1 MKSNAIFRIASFVRW
16 FLTSRSWR
24 SVHSPWLFNLLV
36 KMRSR
41 AFHRTDIEA
50 LRLNLKSNSASVPSV
65 DYGAGSTG
73 STSTVSGI
81 ARHSLKRP
89 KHARALAA
97 LAAHLPS
104 QAALELGTSL
114 GLTSA
119 YLAGHAETLTTVEGN
134 PHIQALSQS
143 NWTKLGVSN
152 IRSLSGEF
160 DATWEAFAD
169 REYDLIF
176 IDGNHRGEALIRYV
190 EKSLPLLHP
199 DGVIVCDDIHW
210 SPDMEAAWEHLRSMP
225 EWTLQMD
232 AFEWGLLTRNQA
244 LKREHV
250 CIRF

>member
-1 MKSNAIFRIASFVRW
+1 
-16 FLTSRSWR
+16 
-24 SVHSPWLFNLLV
+24 
-36 KMRSR
+36 MRSER
-41 AFHRTDIEA
+41 FHLADIES
-50 LRLNLKSNSASVPSV
+50 LRSELKTNTEVVPTV

-97 LAAHLPS
+97 LSEHIGS
-104 QAALELGTSL
+104 TSTLELGTSL

-119 YLAGHAETLTTVEGN
+119 YLARHTESLTTVEGN
-134 PHIQALSQS
+134 PHILTLAKSH
-143 NWTKLGVSN
+143 WARLGIEN
-152 IRSLSGEF
+152 IRSFSGEF
-160 DATWEAFAD
+160 DATWEAFSD
-169 REYDLIF
+169 RDYDLIF
-176 IDGNHRGEALIRYV
+176 IDGNHRGDALIRYV

-210 SPDMEAAWEHLRSMP
+210 SPDMESAWEHLCSMSN
-225 EWTLQMD
+225 WTVQVD

-250 CIRF
+250 RIRF

>member
-1 MKSNAIFRIASFVRW
+1 
-16 FLTSRSWR
+16 
-24 SVHSPWLFNLLV
+24 
-36 KMRSR
+36 MRS
-41 AFHRTDIEA
+41 AKFHYADIET
-50 LRLNLKSNSASVPSV
+50 LRTELKTNTEVVPVV

-81 ARHSLKRP
+81 AQLSLKRP

-97 LAAHLPS
+97 VAAHLGS
-104 QAALELGTSL
+104 SSTLELGTSL

-119 YLAGHAETLTTVEGN
+119 YLARHSQTLTTVEGN
-134 PHIQALSQS
+134 PHILTLAQS
-143 NWTKLGVSN
+143 HWAQLGIANV
-152 IRSLSGEF
+152 RSFSGEF

-199 DGVIVCDDIHW
+199 NGVMVCDDIHW
-210 SPDMEAAWEHLRSMP
+210 SPDMEEAWKHLCSMS
-225 EWTLQMD
+225 EWTVQVD

-250 CIRF
+250 RIRF

>member
-1 MKSNAIFRIASFVRW
+1 MKSTAIFRITSFIRW
-16 FLTSRSWR
+16 LIRSRSWR
-24 SVHSPWLFNLLV
+24 SIHSPWLFTLLT
-36 KMRSR
+36 KMRSSR
-41 AFHRTDIEA
+41 FHFADIET
-50 LRLNLKSNSASVPSV
+50 LRAELNTNAEVVPVV

-81 ARHSLKRP
+81 ARRSSKRP

-97 LAAHLPS
+97 LAAHLGS
-104 QAALELGTSL
+104 SSTLELGTSL

-119 YLAGHAETLTTVEGN
+119 YLARHTQTLTTVEGN
-134 PHIQALSQS
+134 PHILTLAKSHWAQ
-143 NWTKLGVSN
+143 LGIANV
-152 IRSLSGEF
+152 RSFSGEF

-199 DGVIVCDDIHW
+199 DGVMVCDDIHW
-210 SPDMEAAWEHLRSMP
+210 SPDMEEAWKQLCNMS
-225 EWTLQMD
+225 EWTVQVD

-250 CIRF
+250 RIRF

>member
-1 MKSNAIFRIASFVRW
+1 
-16 FLTSRSWR
+16 
-24 SVHSPWLFNLLV
+24 
-36 KMRSR
+36 MRS
-41 AFHRTDIEA
+41 AKFHCADIET
-50 LRLNLKSNSASVPSV
+50 LRTELKTNTEVVPVV

-81 ARHSLKRP
+81 ARRSLKRP

-97 LAAHLPS
+97 VAAHLGS
-104 QAALELGTSL
+104 SSTLELGTSL

-119 YLAGHAETLTTVEGN
+119 YLARHSQLLTTVEGN
-134 PHIQALSQS
+134 PHILTLAQS
-143 NWTKLGVSN
+143 HWTELGIAN
-152 IRSLSGEF
+152 IRSFSGEF

-199 DGVIVCDDIHW
+199 NGVMVCDDIHW
-210 SPDMEAAWEHLRSMP
+210 SLDMEQAWNDLCSMP
-225 EWTLQMD
+225 EWTVQLD

>member
-1 MKSNAIFRIASFVRW
+1 
-16 FLTSRSWR
+16 
-24 SVHSPWLFNLLV
+24 
-36 KMRSR
+36 MRSTR
-41 AFHRTDIEA
+41 FHCADIET
-50 LRLNLKSNSASVPSV
+50 LRSELKTNAEVVPVV

-81 ARHSLKRP
+81 ARRSLKRP

-97 LAAHLPS
+97 LAGHLGCS
-104 QAALELGTSL
+104 STLELGTSL

-119 YLAGHAETLTTVEGN
+119 YLARHSQTLTTVEGN
-134 PHIQALSQS
+134 PDILALAKSH
-143 NWTKLGVSN
+143 WDRLGVTN
-152 IRSLSGEF
+152 VRSFSGEF

-199 DGVIVCDDIHW
+199 DGVMVCDDIHW
-210 SPDMEAAWEHLRSMP
+210 SPDMGKAWKHLCNMS
-225 EWTLQMD
+225 EWTVQVD

-250 CIRF
+250 RIRF

>member
-1 MKSNAIFRIASFVRW
+1 
-16 FLTSRSWR
+16 
-24 SVHSPWLFNLLV
+24 
-36 KMRSR
+36 MRS
-41 AFHRTDIEA
+41 AKFHCADIET
-50 LRLNLKSNSASVPSV
+50 LRSELKTNTEVVPAV

-81 ARHSLKRP
+81 ARRSLKRP

-97 LAAHLPS
+97 VAAHLGS
-104 QAALELGTSL
+104 SSTLELGTSL

-119 YLAGHAETLTTVEGN
+119 YLARHSQTLTTVEGN
-134 PHIQALSQS
+134 PHILTLAQS
-143 NWTKLGVSN
+143 HWTQLGIAN
-152 IRSLSGEF
+152 IRSFSGEF
-160 DATWEAFAD
+160 DARWDDFAD
-169 REYDLIF
+169 RKYDLVF
-176 IDGNHRGEALIRYV
+176 IDGNHRGEALVRYV

-199 DGVIVCDDIHW
+199 DGVMVCDDIHW
-210 SPDMEAAWEHLRSMP
+210 SPDMEAAWEHLRFMP